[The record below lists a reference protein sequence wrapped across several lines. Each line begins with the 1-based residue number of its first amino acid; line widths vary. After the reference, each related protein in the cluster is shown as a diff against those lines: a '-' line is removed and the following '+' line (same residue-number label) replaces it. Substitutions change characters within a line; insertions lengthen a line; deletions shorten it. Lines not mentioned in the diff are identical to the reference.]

1 MSPSSQSDLERELE
15 TLKSQ
20 LMESE
25 SRLAAEFRE
34 NRLLRGISQSRD
46 LNDLLDLMGEQIAGV
61 EGVCGYFINL
71 IDADRDNLI
80 CEKLKLPAG
89 FSGVEETYRHLR
101 FPVDSDDPNVRCY
114 REGRSLILDQQALG
128 AEAAP
133 STTGVR
139 FERWRMTGLAIV
151 PISTSTHCM
160 GTIAVFRAEGGFQ
173 PDTLERLEAVVPLFN
188 RPIGNALYHRNL
200 KQKED
205 ELNAAIAAQNQFLR
219 FIAQVNSLTST
230 ESIYDMIAREFLGR
244 FPFDLVGVL
253 TRTDDQI
260 VLRRIT
266 AGSERYRPVE
276 ERLTKYFNDRPYELS
291 EADGASAL
299 VYLKDSPLYFQDATT
314 IMDLPMSAKDR
325 GSLEIM
331 ETPRTVFILPI
342 RRNREPIGVLWLV
355 SLAEIVPLGDSDR
368 DFVELLCSFIGT
380 AMANAELYTMV
391 GAQKAEIEQL
401 NHELQRKVDELRRLA
416 SRDPL
421 TGLANFRAF
430 EAELDRRR
438 AEYDRQDNRKWL
450 SIVMFDVDHFKRFN
464 DTYGHLTGN
473 LVLQEVAQ
481 RLVGAAR
488 AMDVVCRYGGEE
500 FVVIL
505 PRCTLEGATIFAERA
520 RAAMADTPVKL
531 GERDVVVTV
540 SAGCTTYR
548 AGESSQSLVAR
559 ADQALYAAKRGGRN
573 RVECAG

>member
-1 MSPSSQSDLERELE
+1 MSQSDLERELE

-46 LNDLLDLMGEQIAGV
+46 LDDLLDLMGEQIAGV

-71 IDADRDNLI
+71 IDADRDSLV
-80 CEKLKLPAG
+80 CEKLKLPG
-89 FSGVEETYRHLR
+89 EFSGVEETYRHLR
-101 FPVDSDDPNVRCY
+101 FPVDSDDPNAHCY

-128 AEAAP
+128 AEAVA
-133 STTGVR
+133 STTSVR
-139 FERWRMTGLAIV
+139 FERWRMTALAII
-151 PISTSTHCM
+151 PISASTHCM

-173 PDTLERLEAVVPLFN
+173 PDTVERVEAVVPLFT

-200 KQKED
+200 RQKED

-260 VLRRIT
+260 ALRRVT

-291 EADGASAL
+291 EADGASPL

-314 IMDLPMSAKDR
+314 IMDLPMSDKDR

-331 ETPRTVFILPI
+331 ETPRTIFILPI

-355 SLAEIVPLGDSDR
+355 SLAEIVPLGDGDR

-391 GAQKAEIEQL
+391 GTQKAEIEQL
-401 NHELQRKVDELRRLA
+401 NHELQRKVDELRRLV

-500 FVVIL
+500 FVAIL
-505 PRCTLEGATIFAERA
+505 PRCTLEGASIFAERA
-520 RAAMADTPVKL
+520 RAAMADMPVEL
-531 GERDVVVTV
+531 GDSGVVVTV

-559 ADQALYAAKRGGRN
+559 ADHALYAAKRGGRN
-573 RVECAG
+573 RVECEG